1 MSRDWSRREE
11 RSREDPQG
19 SVLRKWSCGRELCTK
34 MVKGKL
40 KLQLHWEMQLNKVL
54 LGQGNDNKCS
64 LRDPRNERTKREMGK
79 G

>member
-1 MSRDWSRREE
+1 MGLFTE
-11 RSREDPQG
+11 
-19 SVLRKWSCGRELCTK
+19 

-64 LRDPRNERTKREMGK
+64 PGGPGNGRPKRDMGK
-79 G
+79 